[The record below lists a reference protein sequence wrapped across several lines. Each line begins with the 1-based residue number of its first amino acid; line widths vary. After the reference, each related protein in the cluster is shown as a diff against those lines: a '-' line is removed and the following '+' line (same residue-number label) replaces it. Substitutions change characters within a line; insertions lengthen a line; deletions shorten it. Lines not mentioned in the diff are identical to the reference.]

1 MLLAE
6 FDEEAFVRD
15 IREEGREEGK
25 VQGREEGRVQ
35 GREEGRVQGREEGR
49 AQERAEALKDL
60 IKTLQKFI
68 SSPQELYQT
77 IISNGRYK
85 DLTFEEVQKIAEM

>member
-15 IREEGREEGK
+15 IREEGR
-25 VQGREEGRVQ
+25 VQ
-35 GREEGRVQGREEGR
+35 GR
-49 AQERAEALKDL
+49 AQERVEALKDL

-68 SSPQELYQT
+68 SLPQELYQT

>member
-1 MLLAE
+1 M
-6 FDEEAFVRD
+6 
-15 IREEGREEGK
+15 EGREE
-25 VQGREEGRVQ
+25 
-35 GREEGRVQGREEGR
+35 GREEGR

-77 IISNGRYK
+77 IISNERYK
-85 DLTFEEVQKIAEM
+85 ELTFEEVQKISKL